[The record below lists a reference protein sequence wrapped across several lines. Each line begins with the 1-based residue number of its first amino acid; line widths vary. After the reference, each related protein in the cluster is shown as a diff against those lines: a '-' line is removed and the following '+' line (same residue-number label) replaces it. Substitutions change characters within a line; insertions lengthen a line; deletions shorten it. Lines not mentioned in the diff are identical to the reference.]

1 MNSKKNMEGCQM
13 SLAKNVKIDDVKSRF
28 DAKVFTI
35 RPIVN

>member
-13 SLAKNVKIDDVKSRF
+13 SLAKNVQIDDVKSRL
-28 DAKVFTI
+28 DEKVFTI